1 MNATCRSSLRGLPAL
16 VLFAILAGCSTSS
29 HVMIGKA
36 RTPIPVARVM
46 VYMEPP
52 PKYEQI
58 AIIDASSEGSMQF
71 SDQAMIDT
79 ALGRLKKEAA
89 KLGANGVL
97 FQGTGDKPGMV
108 IGTGGNNVSYGSNSA
123 VGIGVG
129 MSGQLM
135 NKIAHGV
142 AIYVTEVPPASE
154 APPAPPPPAAP
165 PPAPPPPAANP

>member
-36 RTPIPVARVM
+36 RTPIPVTRVT

-108 IGTGGNNVSYGSNSA
+108 IGTGGSNVSFGSNSS
-123 VGIGVG
+123 VGIGLG
-129 MSGQLM
+129 MSRQLM
-135 NKIAHGV
+135 HKAAHGL
-142 AIYVTEVPPASE
+142 AIFVSEEPPVS
-154 APPAPPPPAAP
+154 PPPAAP
-165 PPAPPPPAANP
+165 PPAATP